1 MAAADAQAC
10 TPGCAKMQSAES
22 SATQAPMLEN
32 RSNASAVVMDHA
44 DLAELVK
51 RLLSFQAPNYDYS
64 VHPELTAQDCLI
76 VCHMAIK
83 YLSSSTSVCVQTD
96 SPINIVGDLHG
107 QFHDL
112 LRFFDQLGQPPQA
125 KFLFLG
131 DYVNKGKFSLEVI
144 VLLLSLMLM
153 YPDSVV
159 LLRGSSECA
168 SKCSHYGFKDELIGR
183 FGANS
188 GTSVLVGFLRCFQ
201 WLPLAAIVGGK
212 LLCCHGG
219 VSPSFELEPF
229 ASGQPE
235 TNADLLNNKIER
247 PFELQQFGLACDLL
261 CSDPMKSP
269 ARDNFE
275 VSVPEGERLK
285 LNWVTRGRSCSYHFS
300 KEALCSSLRSVN
312 AALLVRG
319 REIANEGFALRH
331 DRLCITLCSA
341 PGYHGTRGNKGA
353 ALQIEDREVNLDRPG
368 SFFVLTPRSEL
379 LSEKNRSFLYWHS
392 TA

>member
-1 MAAADAQAC
+1 MDSDKCSENDASGKSEEPMPRKSSTVSLGVDVPPDC
-10 TPGCAKMQSAES
+10 TI
-22 SATQAPMLEN
+22 
-32 RSNASAVVMDHA
+32 

-51 RLLSFQAPNYDYS
+51 RLLSFQPPNDDYS

-229 ASGQPE
+229 ASGQLE
-235 TNADLLNNKIER
+235 SNADLLNNKIER
-247 PFELQQFGLACDLL
+247 PFELEQFGLACDLL

-285 LNWVTRGRSCSYHFS
+285 LNWVTGGGSCSYHFS

-319 REIANEGFALRH
+319 REIANEGFAVRH

-353 ALQIEDREVNLDRPG
+353 ALQFEDREVNLDRPG

-379 LSEKNRSFLYWHS
+379 LSEKSRSFLYWHS

>member
-1 MAAADAQAC
+1 MDSDKCSENDASGKSEEPMPRKSSTVSLGVDVPPDC
-10 TPGCAKMQSAES
+10 TI
-22 SATQAPMLEN
+22 
-32 RSNASAVVMDHA
+32 

-51 RLLSFQAPNYDYS
+51 RLLSFQPPNDDYS

-188 GTSVLVGFLRCFQ
+188 GTSVFVGFLRCFQ

-300 KEALCSSLRSVN
+300 KEALSEVLRILNLSLLIRGKCHGPDGFNVLLDRRCVALISSTDYLGQKKNNASV
-312 AALLVRG
+312 
-319 REIANEGFALRH
+319 
-331 DRLCITLCSA
+331 
-341 PGYHGTRGNKGA
+341 
-353 ALQIEDREVNLDRPG
+353 LQIDSSNINTRKPG
-368 SFFVLTPRSEL
+368 AFFVLCPVKAAAKHLQHLWQSAGEIAG
-379 LSEKNRSFLYWHS
+379 EKK
-392 TA
+392 